1 MATLVIGLGGTGK
14 AIILALKKMI
24 AESCQNGMKA
34 YASLEFL
41 SIDTDNNPASYETYS
56 EISTIDRN
64 ELRLDPEKEIFSLNV
79 NYNTLPD
86 LEADF
91 PKIHEWFPTSLE
103 SALAP
108 SSFEVGTGGRK
119 PVGRFAFAWN
129 ADELF
134 QKLSLLLQKLVNEQN
149 TNKNTYT
156 DYYTTV
162 FICGSLAGGTGS
174 GIFLDIAYMIKY
186 IENIIN
192 TKRIFIYSMF
202 ALSSLFSGPG
212 MSLRAEANCYA
223 SLKELDFFM
232 NKCNYENPDRRFH
245 PAYKD
250 SFHHDYSNAAN
261 NSPFDYAFLFDKA
274 NNTGN
279 SLDSIK
285 DFVELC
291 AKFIYSFT
299 ANSMEKDYKIADQW
313 MAINN
318 CLMPKIECNYNRG
331 KYNKPINYYS
341 MGNYSIIYPRRKII
355 YLCACKLATAYLNQ
369 LETESSDKYQIKD
382 LQDKLNHI
390 SSQSNFLEASNNC
403 EIIFDYEKDV
413 EMVYKSVITE
423 KGENY
428 ILKDLHE
435 KVNALQNQNLLHS
448 ILCCAEEYF
457 TKEVNRISIT
467 DRLLADE
474 EKLNHFI
481 DGTYFNK
488 AACYLDLNSK
498 ELESVNLSIN
508 DSSFYT
514 VLIPYEYCSRIC
526 DHIKGFSGEKCP
538 MEVNPDMLK
547 PEYACP
553 MYGKCL
559 KKILLD
565 NSPRPFVIELT
576 NNNSEITIVRT
587 TAGFPLHALNTA
599 AKAKIQYDVIREKNV
614 RNQDAGNHQ
623 KEQFHVFGPVE
634 FDDLFEKTKL
644 LQNT

>member
-1 MATLVIGLGGTGK
+1 MATFVIGLGGTGK
-14 AIILALKKMI
+14 TILLALKKMI
-24 AESCQNGMKA
+24 AENSQNAMEE
-34 YASLEFL
+34 YPSLEFL

-79 NYNTLPD
+79 NYTTLPD
-86 LEADF
+86 LKADF

-174 GIFLDIAYMIKY
+174 GIFLDIAYMIRY

-192 TKRIFIYSMF
+192 TKRLFIYSMF

-212 MSLRAEANCYA
+212 MSLSTEANCYA

-232 NKCNYENPDRRFH
+232 NKCNYKNPEHRFH

-261 NSPFDYAFLFDKA
+261 NPPFDYTFLFDKT

-285 DFVELC
+285 AFGELC
-291 AKFIYSFT
+291 AKFIYSLST
-299 ANSMEKDYKIADQW
+299 NSIEKDNKIADQW
-313 MAINN
+313 MAVNN
-318 CLMPKIECNYNRG
+318 CLMPKIEHHYNRG

-341 MGNYSIIYPRRKII
+341 MGNYSIIYPRKKII
-355 YLCACKLATAYLNQ
+355 YLCACKLTAAYLNQ
-369 LETESSDKYQIKD
+369 LVTESSDKYQIKD
-382 LQDKLNHI
+382 LQDKLKHI
-390 SSQSNFLEASNNC
+390 SSQSKLLEPSNNC
-403 EIIFDYEKDV
+403 ELLFDYEKDV
-413 EMVYKSVITE
+413 ETIYKSVIAE
-423 KGENY
+423 KGEDY

-435 KVNALQNQNLLHS
+435 KVNASQNQNLLHS

-457 TKEVNRISIT
+457 TKEVNKINIT
-467 DRLLADE
+467 DKLLADE
-474 EKLNHFI
+474 EKLKLLI

-488 AACYLDLNSK
+488 AACYLDLNIP

-508 DSSFYT
+508 NSSFYT
-514 VLIPYEYCSRIC
+514 ILIPHEYCSKRC

-538 MEVNPDMLK
+538 MEANPEMLK
-547 PEYACP
+547 SEHVCP

-565 NSPRPFVIELT
+565 NSPRPFLIELT
-576 NNNSEITIVRT
+576 NNNSEITIIRT
-587 TAGFPLHALNTA
+587 TAAFPLHALNTA
-599 AKAKIQYDVIREKNV
+599 AKVKIQYDAIREKNA
-614 RNQDAGNHQ
+614 REQDAGNQHD
-623 KEQFHVFGPVE
+623 ERIHCFGTFE

-644 LQNT
+644 LHNT

>member
-24 AESCQNGMKA
+24 AESCQNGMKD

-103 SALAP
+103 SALSP
-108 SSFEVGTGGRK
+108 SSFEVGSGGRK

-129 ADELF
+129 ADKLF
-134 QKLSLLLQKLVNEQN
+134 QKLLFLLQKLVNEQN

-174 GIFLDIAYMIKY
+174 GIFLDIAYMIRY

-212 MSLRAEANCYA
+212 MSLRTEANCYA

-250 SFHHDYSNAAN
+250 SFHYDYSIAVN
-261 NSPFDYAFLFDKA
+261 NPPFDYAFLFDKA

-285 DFVELC
+285 DFGELC

-299 ANSMEKDYKIADQW
+299 DNNTNKSNEITSNW
-313 MAINN
+313 MAVNN
-318 CLMPKIECNYNRG
+318 CLMPKIEYHYNRG

-341 MGNYSIIYPRRKII
+341 MGNYSIIYPRRTII
-355 YLCACKLATAYLNQ
+355 YLCACKLAAAYLNQ
-369 LETESSDKYQIKD
+369 LSAEADDNQIKT
-382 LQDKLNHI
+382 LQEKLKQLTSKDNL
-390 SSQSNFLEASNNC
+390 LEPNNNC
-403 EIIFDYEKDV
+403 EFLFDYEKDI
-413 EMVYKSVITE
+413 ETVYKSVISK
-423 KGENY
+423 KGEDY
-428 ILKDLHE
+428 ILKELHE
-435 KVNALQNQNLLHS
+435 KTNTLQNQNLLRS
-448 ILCCAEEYF
+448 ILCCAEDYF
-457 TKEVNRISIT
+457 KEAVNKISIT
-467 DRLLADE
+467 EKLLDNE
-474 EKLNHFI
+474 EKLKLLT

-488 AACYLDLNSK
+488 ADYYLDLNTE
-498 ELESVNLSIN
+498 ELDRVNLSLR
-508 DSSFYT
+508 DSTFYT
-514 VLIPYEYCSRIC
+514 ILIPHEYYSRLC

-538 MEVNPDMLK
+538 MGANPDLIK
-547 PEYACP
+547 SECACP
-553 MYGKCL
+553 MYGRCL

-565 NSPRPFVIELT
+565 NSPKPFLIELT
-576 NNNSEITIVRT
+576 NNNSEITILKT
-587 TAGFPLHALNTA
+587 TSCFPLQALKKNTG
-599 AKAKIQYDVIREKNV
+599 EK
-614 RNQDAGNHQ
+614 
-623 KEQFHVFGPVE
+623 K
-634 FDDLFEKTKL
+634 
-644 LQNT
+644 